1 MTELIIKNSILLTA
15 GILNL
20 AMSLFIISRGWK
32 NKVNLYFSLFTFF
45 TFLWALGLIFVNAGI
60 SEEVSRFFASF
71 VYPVA
76 LLIIV
81 NVFYFTIYFP
91 YKIFDIQKFY
101 KRLIRFFIVVFT
113 IFCIGFYKIF
123 VYKVVLIPEI
133 IVYYEFW
140 SYTLYSVVLSI
151 LMLSS
156 IGILFYKYKKAEG
169 VFRPQ
174 LLLVLLAII
183 MGVLA
188 GGYFNLFLM
197 YFHNYNYDHLGPL

>member
-1 MTELIIKNSILLTA
+1 MGIPNIILLIA
-15 GILNL
+15 GVLNL

-32 NKVNLYFSLFTFF
+32 NKINLYFSLFTFF
-45 TFLWALGLIFVNAGI
+45 TFLWSLGLIFSNAGI

-91 YKIFDIQKFY
+91 YRIFSIKKFY
-101 KRLIRFFIVVFT
+101 KRLIQFFVIIFT

-123 VYKVVLIPEI
+123 VYKVVLIPELK
-133 IVYYEFW
+133 VYYEFW

-156 IGILFYKYKKAEG
+156 VGVLFYKYKPMCKSM
-169 VFRPQ
+169 
-174 LLLVLLAII
+174 L
-183 MGVLA
+183 
-188 GGYFNLFLM
+188 
-197 YFHNYNYDHLGPL
+197 